1 MGFVTR
7 PIRAFKLRRNKMN
20 FIIWLIVGAVVG
32 WLATSLMRRRDDI
45 LMNTI
50 LGILGAFLAGL
61 GLAPYF
67 EINTINQNNFS
78 LPAMLVAVGGAVIL
92 LSVFHLLRQRGGL
105 RF

>member
-1 MGFVTR
+1 
-7 PIRAFKLRRNKMN
+7 MN

>member
-1 MGFVTR
+1 
-7 PIRAFKLRRNKMN
+7 MN

-45 LMNTI
+45 LMNII

-92 LSVFHLLRQRGGL
+92 LAVFHLLRQRGGL

>member
-1 MGFVTR
+1 
-7 PIRAFKLRRNKMN
+7 MN

-32 WLATSLMRRRDDI
+32 WLATSLMRRRDDT
-45 LMNTI
+45 LMNI
-50 LGILGAFLAGL
+50 IIGILGAFLAGL

>member
-1 MGFVTR
+1 
-7 PIRAFKLRRNKMN
+7 MN

-92 LSVFHLLRQRGGL
+92 LAVFHLLRQRGGL

>member
-1 MGFVTR
+1 
-7 PIRAFKLRRNKMN
+7 MN

-32 WLATSLMRRRDDI
+32 WLATSLMRRRDDT

-50 LGILGAFLAGL
+50 MGILGAFLAGL

-92 LSVFHLLRQRGGL
+92 LAVFHLLRQRGGL